1 MRKAIILY
9 KSKYGSSKE
18 YADLLSEELSA
29 KEIDT
34 ETSELKNFKG
44 KLDNYDIIVYAA
56 GIKAYMIYDIRK
68 FLRKAARVKLHNKKV
83 VVMGVGMLKADLN
96 YAERLRKNNAITSGM
111 RFYYLRGAMDIN
123 KLKGIDASII
133 KMLARSIMM
142 KENLNDDENA
152 IVNACIN
159 PQSWVKRDNI
169 IPIAEYI
176 AK

>member
-1 MRKAIILY
+1 
-9 KSKYGSSKE
+9 
-18 YADLLSEELSA
+18 
-29 KEIDT
+29 
-34 ETSELKNFKG
+34 
-44 KLDNYDIIVYAA
+44 
-56 GIKAYMIYDIRK
+56 
-68 FLRKAARVKLHNKKV
+68 
-83 VVMGVGMLKADLN
+83 MGVGMLKADLN
-96 YAERLRKNNAITSGM
+96 YAERLRKNNAIPSGM